1 MLPAEADHIFTELI
15 VLLVL
20 LPVSPVQP
28 GNLVILTV
36 GIVIA
41 KLGIQEFIPR
51 NEHGRSTAAHQASK
65 GILCK
70 LVRELQHI
78 FIFGIALYATVPAS
92 VVIGPVRIVPAVILI
107 MLLIIGIEITKGKT
121 VMAGD
126 KINR

>member
-41 KLGIQEFIPR
+41 KLGIQEFIPCK
-51 NEHGRSTAAHQASK
+51 EHGRSTAAHQDSK

-70 LVRELQHI
+70 LVTEEQHI
-78 FIFGIALYATVPAS
+78 FIIGIALYTTVPAS
-92 VVIGPVRIVPAVILI
+92 VVIAAIRISPAICLI
-107 MLLIIGIEITKGKT
+107 MLPVIGIQVI
-121 VMAGD
+121 
-126 KINR
+126 

>member
-41 KLGIQEFIPR
+41 KLGIQKK
-51 NEHGRSTAAHQASK
+51 NE
-65 GILCK
+65 
-70 LVRELQHI
+70 I
-78 FIFGIALYATVPAS
+78 FLGYSRCLLYTS
-92 VVIGPVRIVPAVILI
+92 LLRIIQV
-107 MLLIIGIEITKGKT
+107 G
-121 VMAGD
+121 
-126 KINR
+126 